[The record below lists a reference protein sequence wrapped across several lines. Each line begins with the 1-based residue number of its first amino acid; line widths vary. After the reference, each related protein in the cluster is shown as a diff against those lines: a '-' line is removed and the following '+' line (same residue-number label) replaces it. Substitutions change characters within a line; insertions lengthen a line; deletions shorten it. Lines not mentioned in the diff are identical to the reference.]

1 MKVFFVSTNH
11 IYGGSEKLWINAALE
26 LSSVFK
32 TYAYVH
38 YKDPFLDKITQ
49 EGVKLITSSKN
60 ENKIKS
66 FIRTKIYGSL
76 DLKLNLLKIKPDLV
90 VINEGAI
97 FSSYNDMKLCQ
108 QLNIPFV
115 IINGLVT
122 EAHWSQVSNYN
133 YKNFLSLYSTAK
145 SIFFV
150 SERNKSLFVS
160 MLKPMEN
167 LKVLKNPF
175 HYNYQKTATSADSTY
190 YSIAYVGRFEFY
202 HKGLDLLLEALNQ
215 GDWKNRNVRFNFY
228 GDGPHL
234 EVLKFKIE
242 NYKLDFCT
250 ISSPNFDFSEIW
262 SNNHIA
268 IHTSR
273 FEGKS
278 LSITETMYNA
288 RPIIITNVGGVD
300 ELIEDGV
307 NGFVI
312 GDFSVASVKD
322 TLERAWEMRNRWVEM
337 GENARKKYDSLN
349 YENTLGSKIYNIIKD
364 IL

>member
-26 LSSVFK
+26 ISQNHE

-38 YKDPFLDKITQ
+38 YQDSFLRTLIKN
-49 EGVKLITSSKN
+49 GVKLITSTKNDSKL
-60 ENKIKS
+60 KS
-66 FIRTKIYGSL
+66 FIKNRIYGSL
-76 DLKLNLLKIKPDLV
+76 DLKLNLLKLKPDIV

-97 FSSYNDMKLCQ
+97 FSSYNEMKLCQ
-108 QLNIPFV
+108 QLKIPFI

-133 YKNFLSLYSTAK
+133 YKNFLSLYSIAK

-175 HYNYQKTATSADSTY
+175 QYNYQNKATLADTTN

-202 HKGLDLLLEALNQ
+202 HKGLDLLLEALSQ

-242 NYKLDFCT
+242 HYKLDFCT

-312 GDFSVASVKD
+312 DNFSVASVKD
-322 TLERAWEMRNRWVEM
+322 TLERAWEKRNSWAEM
-337 GENARKKYDSLN
+337 GVNARKKYDSLN
-349 YENTLGSKIYNIIKD
+349 YEKTLGSKINSIIKD